1 MAARARGDV
10 LSLSGERIGI
20 GFDLLHRVTGGAF
33 HGQSSGALKDVLSEV
48 AAWTE
53 HDKWCASRSEE

>member
-1 MAARARGDV
+1 M

-33 HGQSSGALKDVLSEV
+33 HGQSSGAFKDVLGEV
-48 AAWTE
+48 AAWPKHHE
-53 HDKWCASRSEE
+53 WYSGGSEE

>member
-1 MAARARGDV
+1 VAARTRGDV
-10 LSLSGERIGI
+10 LGPSAEWIGI
-20 GFDLLHRVTGGAF
+20 GL
-33 HGQSSGALKDVLSEV
+33 GQSSGALKDVLSEV